1 MRQLICACLTA
12 LRDKVNSCLLTIRP
26 PECPDRR
33 DQNGGD
39 RLIFGLF
46 MAGEVVMMD
55 TADRA
60 NLKQLSVVSVGK
72 DAGPHNL
79 VLSSDDN
86 RLVVS
91 DYFLKEDT
99 AGIIHFEGDHKIHV
113 LKLTHDALTE
123 DTRFN
128 LDFNTAFSTARRVLT
143 PPSAERRGWRSGR
156 RNRRSWRAPGE
167 RRPGEPRSARSPGRS
182 PRPGS
187 PG

>member
-1 MRQLICACLTA
+1 
-12 LRDKVNSCLLTIRP
+12 
-26 PECPDRR
+26 
-33 DQNGGD
+33 
-39 RLIFGLF
+39 
-46 MAGEVVMMD
+46 MMD

-143 PPSAERRGWRSGR
+143 VSRMKQLQRV
-156 RNRRSWRAPGE
+156 
-167 RRPGEPRSARSPGRS
+167 
-182 PRPGS
+182 
-187 PG
+187 